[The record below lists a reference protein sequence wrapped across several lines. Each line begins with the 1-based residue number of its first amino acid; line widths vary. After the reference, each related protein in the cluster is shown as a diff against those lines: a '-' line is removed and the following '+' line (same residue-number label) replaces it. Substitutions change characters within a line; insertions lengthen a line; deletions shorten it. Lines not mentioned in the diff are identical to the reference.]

1 MDFCGHSVPSPLL
14 NAVLFAVITLSWQF
28 PNPNTNHNLCPT
40 FCLGRYQDLLLS
52 KETIDF
58 TLTFVSIY
66 FFRSPHPPSISA
78 DGRMSER
85 GKTSRR
91 QRTEPWS
98 QPTAH
103 TRLHGHTHASPT
115 NTDATHPSYMG
126 KPRWVRGA
134 ADPRAAPQQKPFN
147 TAWRMARSVSKR
159 CLSPPLAA
167 GHGVSSILSFAV
179 TASG

>member
-66 FFRSPHPPSISA
+66 FFRPPHPPSISA

-85 GKTSRR
+85 GRTSCR
-91 QRTEPWS
+91 QRTEP
-98 QPTAH
+98 AH
-103 TRLHGHTHASPT
+103 STHTSAWTHTCFPNQHGCHTPFLHGETTLGSGCCRSPGSSPT
-115 NTDATHPSYMG
+115 KALQHRLEDGTECVQKMPFSPSGCRPWG
-126 KPRWVRGA
+126 KQYPQLCRDCVWVR
-134 ADPRAAPQQKPFN
+134 
-147 TAWRMARSVSKR
+147 
-159 CLSPPLAA
+159 
-167 GHGVSSILSFAV
+167 
-179 TASG
+179 